1 MSNYS
6 EPLVRISGG
15 NRLITTSLAVSHHF
29 GRNHK
34 DVLRAIENLDC
45 SHEFNRR
52 NFTPI
57 SYQDGRGRKKP
68 AYEITR
74 DGFMFLCMGF
84 TGSAAAVWK
93 ERYINAFNAMDSK
106 IHTDLETIATLL
118 TQNQTLKQELLK
130 ANF

>member
-1 MSNYS
+1 MTNYS

-57 SYQDGRGRKKP
+57 SYQFEKKISNI
-68 AYEITR
+68 ENSMI
-74 DGFMFLCMGF
+74 
-84 TGSAAAVWK
+84 
-93 ERYINAFNAMDSK
+93 
-106 IHTDLETIATLL
+106 
-118 TQNQTLKQELLK
+118 
-130 ANF
+130 

>member
-1 MSNYS
+1 MSTLPQNPPTVDTIQQHLIPTFDGIING
-6 EPLVRISGG
+6 ERQPLVRISGG

-57 SYQDGRGRKKP
+57 SYQFEKKISNI
-68 AYEITR
+68 ENSMI
-74 DGFMFLCMGF
+74 
-84 TGSAAAVWK
+84 
-93 ERYINAFNAMDSK
+93 
-106 IHTDLETIATLL
+106 
-118 TQNQTLKQELLK
+118 
-130 ANF
+130 